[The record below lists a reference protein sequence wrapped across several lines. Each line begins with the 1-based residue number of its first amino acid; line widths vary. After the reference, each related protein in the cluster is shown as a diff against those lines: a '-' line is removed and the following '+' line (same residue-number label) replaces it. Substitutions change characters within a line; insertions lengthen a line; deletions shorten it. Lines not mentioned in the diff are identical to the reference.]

1 MRDLKAHKQKK
12 CKTNRRKQEKQARDW
27 KKLFH
32 RTLRVCIA
40 SGSGFLLASGALL
53 TAQMLLE
60 SGYFGV
66 KQVRVEHQVR
76 VSEGDILDASDIE
89 IGDSLFDLE
98 LHMIGRKIEE
108 HAWIAKA
115 EVERSFPDQVVIRV
129 VEREARAI
137 IDLDY
142 LYYVDRAGEVFKMLD
157 AGDELDYPVITG
169 IDRQYLL
176 DNPDKTQDSVNL
188 ALQLMEALVTTF
200 DPATMPSLVLHTER
214 SRLSRIWSEFF
225 DDYPIVIG
233 PTWTDIPFLHD
244 ADLDP
249 DAGVSTTLNQIRF
262 ITPGNL
268 LGIPAVALPMGV
280 TNGLPTGIQIY
291 ADRWRE
297 DLCLRAA
304 AQIDDEVGQI
314 CPIDPVS

>member
-1 MRDLKAHKQKK
+1 MRDLKSHKQKK

-66 KQVRVEHQVR
+66 KHVRVEHHVR
-76 VSEGDILDASDIE
+76 VSKGDILDASDIE

-108 HAWIAKA
+108 RAWIARA

-188 ALQLMEALVTTF
+188 ALQLMDALESRTLFNLDDISEIHFEEQEGLVMHTRIGGVPVRMGKQGFGTKLNRLESIYDDLEPRLMALKYIDLNVTDRVIVKLDVKRT
-200 DPATMPSLVLHTER
+200 AGR
-214 SRLSRIWSEFF
+214 S
-225 DDYPIVIG
+225 
-233 PTWTDIPFLHD
+233 
-244 ADLDP
+244 
-249 DAGVSTTLNQIRF
+249 
-262 ITPGNL
+262 
-268 LGIPAVALPMGV
+268 
-280 TNGLPTGIQIY
+280 
-291 ADRWRE
+291 
-297 DLCLRAA
+297 
-304 AQIDDEVGQI
+304 
-314 CPIDPVS
+314 

>member
-1 MRDLKAHKQKK
+1 MRDLKSHKQKK
-12 CKTNRRKQEKQARDW
+12 CKTNRRKQKKQARDW

-53 TAQMLLE
+53 TAQLLLE

-98 LHMIGRKIEE
+98 LHMIGLKIEE

-157 AGDELDYPVITG
+157 AGDELDFPVITG

-188 ALQLMEALVTTF
+188 ALQLMDALESRTLFNLDDISEIHFEEQEGLVMHTRIGGVPVRMGTQGFDTKLNRLESIYDDLEPRLMALKYIDLNVTDRVIVKLDVKRTGG
-200 DPATMPSLVLHTER
+200 R
-214 SRLSRIWSEFF
+214 S
-225 DDYPIVIG
+225 
-233 PTWTDIPFLHD
+233 
-244 ADLDP
+244 
-249 DAGVSTTLNQIRF
+249 
-262 ITPGNL
+262 
-268 LGIPAVALPMGV
+268 
-280 TNGLPTGIQIY
+280 
-291 ADRWRE
+291 
-297 DLCLRAA
+297 
-304 AQIDDEVGQI
+304 
-314 CPIDPVS
+314 

>member
-1 MRDLKAHKQKK
+1 MRDLKSHKQKK
-12 CKTNRRKQEKQARDW
+12 CKTNRRKQKKQARDW

-98 LHMIGRKIEE
+98 LHMIGLKIEE

-188 ALQLMEALVTTF
+188 ALQLMDALESRTLFNLDDISEIHFEEQEGLVMHTRIGGVPVRMGTQGFDTKLNRLESIYDDLEPRLMALKYIDLNVTDRVIVKLDVKRTGG
-200 DPATMPSLVLHTER
+200 R
-214 SRLSRIWSEFF
+214 S
-225 DDYPIVIG
+225 
-233 PTWTDIPFLHD
+233 
-244 ADLDP
+244 
-249 DAGVSTTLNQIRF
+249 
-262 ITPGNL
+262 
-268 LGIPAVALPMGV
+268 
-280 TNGLPTGIQIY
+280 
-291 ADRWRE
+291 
-297 DLCLRAA
+297 
-304 AQIDDEVGQI
+304 
-314 CPIDPVS
+314 

>member
-1 MRDLKAHKQKK
+1 MRDLKSHKQKK

-60 SGYFGV
+60 SGCFGV

-76 VSEGDILDASDIE
+76 VSEGDILDASDIA

-108 HAWIAKA
+108 RAWIARA

-188 ALQLMEALVTTF
+188 ALQLMDALESRTLFNLDDISEIHFEEQEGLVMHTRIGGVPVRMGKQGFGTKLNRLESIYDDLEPRLMALKYIDLNVTDRVIVKLDVKRT
-200 DPATMPSLVLHTER
+200 AGR
-214 SRLSRIWSEFF
+214 S
-225 DDYPIVIG
+225 
-233 PTWTDIPFLHD
+233 
-244 ADLDP
+244 
-249 DAGVSTTLNQIRF
+249 
-262 ITPGNL
+262 
-268 LGIPAVALPMGV
+268 
-280 TNGLPTGIQIY
+280 
-291 ADRWRE
+291 
-297 DLCLRAA
+297 
-304 AQIDDEVGQI
+304 
-314 CPIDPVS
+314 